1 MGVVWLC
8 GASCMPAAT
17 CVQGRT
23 GRSGWCVCP
32 CCMRTRGHVTTCRTK
47 PSLKNFKKRVK
58 RPFELTSTVHSQ
70 RTAHRF
76 VQYLLPKQGLW
87 G

>member
-32 CCMRTRGHVTTCRTK
+32 CCEDTWTRHNVPHKTQ
-47 PSLKNFKKRVK
+47 
-58 RPFELTSTVHSQ
+58 FEKLSETSQET
-70 RTAHRF
+70 
-76 VQYLLPKQGLW
+76 L
-87 G
+87 